1 MRRSLLVLLAALF
14 VAIPAAAQAAE
25 GDIIVQRAPGLDS
38 AERSDLRQDAGVQLV
53 ETLSLERT
61 ELVAARPGRQDEA
74 LTALRADTD
83 VVYAEP
89 DRPVSVN
96 RTPDD
101 SYFNALWA
109 LKNTGQW
116 VMNLGSGAPGADIDA
131 TEAWDQTQGSGV
143 TVAVVDSGINADHV
157 DLTGQI
163 TGNQAEI
170 TGLPNVDDDHNGKI
184 DDYRGWD
191 FVSNDNLPQD
201 GNGHGTHVSGTIAAV
216 GANGMGVVGVAP
228 EGKVMPL
235 RALGDNGSGWM
246 SDVAAAFDYAGKE
259 GVRIVNASIGGP
271 NSVAVESA
279 IAAHPDTLYVVA
291 AGNNAANADTSSGAF
306 PCALKEANVLCVGAT
321 DNKDQ
326 IAYFSNYGATAVDLF
341 APGVGIYSTYNDSPT
356 GYVFMDGTSMASPH
370 VAGAAAL
377 ALSVNP
383 TASTSFLRYS
393 LLSSTDAKPL
403 LTGKSVTGGRLNAN
417 AAVNAIQGVEPP
429 PVETPAPTPEPP
441 VATPTPTPAPPVATP
456 TPVARV
462 VVTRV
467 PTATPLPLLSQVTLA
482 GSLRTKSS
490 KLRVSFRLTQ
500 LSPVRFTITR
510 RGSKTLLA
518 SWSSRGR
525 AGANSVTLTRRLPT
539 GKTLKPGSYTLAVAV
554 STSAKTSSFIRV
566 P

>member
-25 GDIIVQRAPGLDS
+25 GDIIVQRAPGLDN
-38 AERSDLRQDAGVQLV
+38 AERRDLRKDAGVKLV
-53 ETLSLERT
+53 DTLSLERT

-89 DRPVSVN
+89 DRPVNVN

-116 VMNLGSGAPGADIDA
+116 VVTLGSGAPGADIDA
-131 TEAWDQTQGSGV
+131 TEAWDQTEGSGV

-201 GNGHGTHVSGTIAAV
+201 GNGHGTHVAGTIAAV
-216 GANGMGVVGVAP
+216 GANGTGVVGVAP
-228 EGKVMPL
+228 KAKVVPL
-235 RALGDNGSGWM
+235 RALGDNGSGYM
-246 SDVAAAFDYAGKE
+246 SDVAAAFDYAGNL
-259 GVRIVNASIGGP
+259 GIRIVNASIGGP
-271 NSVAVESA
+271 KSFTVENA

-291 AGNNAANADTSSGAF
+291 AGNSTANADTSSGAF

-356 GYVFMDGTSMASPH
+356 GYVYMDGTSMASPH

-377 ALSVNP
+377 ALSINP

-393 LLSSTDAKPL
+393 LLSSADAKPV

-429 PVETPAPTPEPP
+429 PVETPTPEPP
-441 VATPTPTPAPPVATP
+441 VATPTPAPPVATA
-456 TPVARV
+456 TPVAPA
-462 VVTRV
+462 VVTPV
-467 PTATPLPLLSQVTLA
+467 PTARPLPVLSKVTLA

-525 AGANSVTLTRRLPT
+525 AGANFVTLTRRLPT

-554 STSAKTSSFIRV
+554 STSAKTSSVIRV